1 MTELPGRNLTT
12 VHERI
17 WPASLSCLLL
27 AASYSA
33 GLEWVFGAW
42 WVYLVFQLLVRRRAT
57 LGLMLFIALTLYA
70 TTAWVVQQTIGER
83 FDPWPSLKLV
93 RSATLEDLRAIILAH
108 LAVEVLVGLRNIDA
122 AVRGASARL
131 RASLG
136 GYDGN
141 VVDHLLCAI
150 LITIGAAD
158 ALKLVQIG
166 LGVVQ
171 AAQRR
176 TFAPELLL
184 GGSHNVQLVGIAATA
199 VLASRLVLGRPRVFP
214 IMAIVACWLPYA
226 VAGSRKELLTLV
238 VIVVLVVAPVASRAF
253 KLIAITVAVSGLLLP
268 LLKTGDWISPLHEV
282 ILPEYMQFSIM
293 MGLVPLD
300 LGGTFLERA
309 QFLIPSQLRLTEVQD
324 LGSAFGA
331 LDVTGVG
338 VGASPFGEALL
349 MNSPSALPWT
359 FAILFLLAVIPC
371 VLAARKFPALTLV
384 SYALLLFYGRSDLW
398 TFFFFALYIG
408 LLMTLFGRLATSSF
422 AESIGSS
429 TVSAAGSPP
438 MPGVRR

>member
-1 MTELPGRNLTT
+1 MTEPGRNLTT

-42 WVYLVFQLLVRRRAT
+42 WAYLVFQLLVRRRAT
-57 LGLMLFIALTLYA
+57 LGIVLFIALTLYA
-70 TTAWVVQQTIGER
+70 TTAWAVQQTTGER

-93 RSATLEDLRAIILAH
+93 RSVTLEDLRAIILAH
-108 LAVEVLVGLRNIDA
+108 IAVEVLVGLRNIDA

-158 ALKLVQIG
+158 ALKLVHIG
-166 LGVVQ
+166 LGVVLE
-171 AAQRR
+171 AQRR

-184 GGSHNVQLVGIAATA
+184 GGSHNVQLIGMAATA
-199 VLASRLVLGRPRVFP
+199 VLASRLRSAAPGSSRLWRSSPAGCPTS
-214 IMAIVACWLPYA
+214 

-253 KLIAITVAVSGLLLP
+253 KLIAITVAVSGLLMP
-268 LLKTGDWISPLHEV
+268 LLKTGDWISPLHEL
-282 ILPEYMQFSIM
+282 ILPQYMQFSIM

-309 QFLIPSQLRLTEVQD
+309 QFLIPSPLRLTEVQD
-324 LGSAFGA
+324 FGSAFGA

-338 VGASPFGEALL
+338 VGASPFAEALL

-371 VLAARKFPALTLV
+371 VLAARRFPALTLV

-408 LLMTLFGRLATSSF
+408 LLMTLFGKLATSSF

-429 TVSAAGSPP
+429 TASTAGSPP

>member
-1 MTELPGRNLTT
+1 MTELPGRSLTT

-57 LGLMLFIALTLYA
+57 LGLVLFIALTLYA
-70 TTAWVVQQTIGER
+70 TTAWAVQQTIGER

-108 LAVEVLVGLRNIDA
+108 IAVEVLVGLRNIDA

-136 GYDGN
+136 GYNGN
-141 VVDHLLCAI
+141 VVDHLLCVI
-150 LITIGAAD
+150 LITIGAVD
-158 ALKLVQIG
+158 ALKLVQFG
-166 LGVVQ
+166 LGDVL

-199 VLASRLVLGRPRVFP
+199 VLASRIVLGRPRVFP
-214 IMAIVACWLPYA
+214 IMAIAACWLPYSI
-226 VAGSRKELLTLV
+226 AGSRKELLTLV

-253 KLIAITVAVSGLLLP
+253 KLIAIAVAVSGLLLP
-268 LLKTGDWISPLHEV
+268 LLKTGDWISPLHEL
-282 ILPEYMQFSIM
+282 ILPQYMQFSIM

-309 QFLIPSQLRLTEVQD
+309 QFLIPSQLRLTGVQD

-338 VGASPFGEALL
+338 VGASPFAEALL

-371 VLAARKFPALTLV
+371 VLAARRFPALTLV

-398 TFFFFALYIG
+398 TFIFFALYIG
-408 LLMTLFGRLATSSF
+408 LLMTLFGKLTTSSF

-429 TVSAAGSPP
+429 TASTAGNQP